1 MNAERALILGNL
13 LHRPLRS
20 LITVVAVGVEVCL
33 VVIIVGLTTGL
44 RYETAKRVEGVGADL
59 LLQPPKSSFVMAITS
74 APMPIKIG
82 EKLAEVP
89 HVAAVAPVLVVFNT
103 SGFEII
109 YGIEL
114 ESFRQV
120 SSGFVYHQGGPFE
133 DIGDIL
139 VDDRY
144 ARGKGVQVGDTLNLV
159 ENDFYVRGIVEHG
172 KGARL
177 FAPIER
183 LQELSAA
190 RDKAS
195 LFYIRTDNPKNVA
208 GVEDAI
214 RQDFPRHKLRRMKE
228 YLSMMVNSP
237 LPMLNTFVD
246 SMIALAVAVGF
257 LAIFLSM
264 YTSILER
271 TREIGI
277 LKSLGASKTDIIRLV
292 LWESLLLCAVGVGLG
307 IGFCYGGRYL
317 LMEFFPTL
325 TILITVDWLAKAALL
340 GFVGGTLG
348 ALYPAW
354 LAARQDAIVALAYE

>member
-1 MNAERALILGNL
+1 
-13 LHRPLRS
+13 
-20 LITVVAVGVEVCL
+20 
-33 VVIIVGLTTGL
+33 
-44 RYETAKRVEGVGADL
+44 
-59 LLQPPKSSFVMAITS
+59 
-74 APMPIKIG
+74 
-82 EKLAEVP
+82 
-89 HVAAVAPVLVVFNT
+89 
-103 SGFEII
+103 
-109 YGIEL
+109 
-114 ESFRQV
+114 
-120 SSGFVYHQGGPFE
+120 
-133 DIGDIL
+133 
-139 VDDRY
+139 
-144 ARGKGVQVGDTLNLV
+144 
-159 ENDFYVRGIVEHG
+159 
-172 KGARL
+172 
-177 FAPIER
+177 
-183 LQELSAA
+183 
-190 RDKAS
+190 
-195 LFYIRTDNPKNVA
+195 
-208 GVEDAI
+208 
-214 RQDFPRHKLRRMKE
+214 MKE

-292 LWESLLLCAVGVGLG
+292 LWESLLLCVVGVGLG

-325 TILITVDWLAKAALL
+325 TILITVGWLAKAALL